1 MTKMEELYKRK
12 GEAHTQVEVWQ
23 QILKQVN
30 QELSNELAKNPGGL
44 NGEIVPKKNTND
56 SKVVETASY
65 RDSCK
70 PVSPKQ

>member
-44 NGEIVPKKNTND
+44 NGEVSLKKDQNNTNII
-56 SKVVETASY
+56 ETAEY
-65 RDSCK
+65 RDGCK
-70 PVSPKQ
+70 PVSKE